1 MSHHIG
7 LQVLRAKLRG
17 FHGAGATITHRIS
30 KSQRERK
37 SQLWNTKRSLGTV
50 CRHHLIA
57 YGLLRGVCY
66 ERIEKCAENNRPNPQ
81 LILEIM
87 LVHADWSQ
95 KRDLN
100 LEKVRELLI
109 TPVSTSPVEPV
120 PVVSQQPQPAPT
132 TPRSASGPS
141 TPPTSPTKP
150 TLLGTVSRLLEKVL

>member
-1 MSHHIG
+1 M
-7 LQVLRAKLRG
+7 
-17 FHGAGATITHRIS
+17 
-30 KSQRERK
+30 
-37 SQLWNTKRSLGTV
+37 

-57 YGLLRGVCY
+57 YGLLRNIPY

-100 LEKVRELLI
+100 LEKVRELLV
-109 TPVSTSPVEPV
+109 TPATSSVTAVSAV
-120 PVVSQQPQPAPT
+120 PVLPQPQPVPT
-132 TPRSASGPS
+132 TPLLASNTS